1 MNASRLMSA
10 TDAKRS
16 MERTLTRRPDA
27 SRAAQDPRGRRP
39 MGVRAEQL
47 IDAWRAV
54 ERRLPE
60 RRLETGGDEE
70 YATYLRS
77 SQGSAVRELRQH
89 QQQPRTAA
97 RTFF

>member
-1 MNASRLMSA
+1 
-10 TDAKRS
+10 
-16 MERTLTRRPDA
+16 MERTLTHRPDA

-39 MGVRAEQL
+39 MSVRAEQL

-77 SQGSAVRELRQH
+77 SQGSAARELRQH